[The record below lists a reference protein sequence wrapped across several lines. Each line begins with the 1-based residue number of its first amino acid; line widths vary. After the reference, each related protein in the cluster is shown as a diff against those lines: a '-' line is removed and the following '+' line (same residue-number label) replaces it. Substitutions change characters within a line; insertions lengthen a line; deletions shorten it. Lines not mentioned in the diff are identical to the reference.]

1 VDRRTF
7 VKQAAL
13 GAAGAGTLGALSAC
27 GSAGTAGE
35 EAAAGQVAVSGP
47 EVTWRVA
54 SSFPRGLDIIYGSAE
69 ALAQR
74 VRDMT
79 AGRFTLRIYPAGE
92 LVPGLQVMD
101 AVQNGT
107 VQAGH
112 TAGYYYTGKH
122 PALALDTGV
131 PVGLTARQQNAWLY
145 EAGGLDLTRGVYAD
159 FGIINFP
166 CGNTGVQMGG
176 WFRRPIG
183 SLSDLRGL
191 RMRIPGIGGEVMSRL
206 GVSVQLLAGGEI
218 FLALERG
225 AIDATEWVG
234 AYDDEKLGFH
244 RIASHYYY
252 PGWHEPGVTLSL
264 MVNREAWDELPDL
277 YKRVLET
284 ACRATN
290 EDMLVRY
297 DAANPPALQ
306 RLIDEH
312 GVQVR
317 AFPQDFLR
325 AAWRES
331 NAYLEEL
338 AGSNAEFARVYNPW
352 KRFRAETFRYFAGNE
367 QSYMTIAFAENVS

>member
-1 VDRRTF
+1 MVERMDRRGF
-7 VKQAAL
+7 VKRTAL
-13 GAAGAGTLGALSAC
+13 GAAGAGLLGAC
-27 GSAGTAGE
+27 GNTGAVGGEAGGE
-35 EAAAGQVAVSGP
+35 GVAGP
-47 EVTWRVA
+47 EITWRVA

-69 ALAQR
+69 TLAQR
-74 VRDMT
+74 VSDMT
-79 AGRFTLRIYPAGE
+79 GGRFRLRVYPAGE

-112 TAGYYYTGKH
+112 SAGYYYTGKH

-131 PVGLTARQQNAWLY
+131 PFGLTARQQNAWLY
-145 EAGGLDLTRGVYAD
+145 EGGGLELVRGIYDD

-176 WFRRPIG
+176 WFRAPIG
-183 SLSDLRGL
+183 SLADLRGL
-191 RMRIPGIGGEVMSRL
+191 RMRIPGVGGEVMSRL

-218 FLALERG
+218 YLALERG

-244 RIASHYYY
+244 RIARYYYY

-264 MVNREAWDELPDL
+264 MVNRRAWDELPEL

-284 ACRATN
+284 AARATN
-290 EDMLVRY
+290 EDMLARY
-297 DAANPPALQ
+297 DAANPAALA
-306 RLIDEH
+306 RLVNQH
-312 GVQVR
+312 GIQVR
-317 AFPQDFLR
+317 AFPQDFLQ

-331 NAYLEEL
+331 NAYFEET
-338 AGSNAEFARVYNPW
+338 AAANADFARVYRPW
-352 KRFRAETFRYFAGNE
+352 KEFRDAAFRYFAGNE
-367 QSYMTIAFAENVS
+367 QTYERFAFAQVLG